1 MDSKYEEIRAAVN
14 ALLERNGVAFSVVLL
29 GKRTRD
35 GWEHDAWYVT
45 FSRLS
50 GAGHSEDFNYCTGLG
65 LRKPAPMPKHVR
77 AMRPY
82 STERRNWERANPGTP
97 VAPRAADVLHSLILD
112 SSAVGQS
119 FESWCDEFGYDADSR
134 KAEATYRE
142 CQKNADK
149 LARVLDRRAR
159 EELAEL
165 LQDY

>member
-1 MDSKYEEIRAAVN
+1 MDSKYEEIRAAVD
-14 ALLERNGVAFSVVLL
+14 ALPERNGVKFSVALL

-45 FSRLS
+45 LSRLS

-65 LRKPAPMPKHVR
+65 LRQYVTGPKNPR
-77 AMRPY
+77 RRLRPV
-82 STERRNWERANPGTP
+82 P
-97 VAPRAADVLHSLILD
+97 PRAADVLHSLILD
-112 SSAVGQS
+112 SSAADQT
-119 FESWCDEFGYDADSR
+119 FESWCSEFGYDTDSR